1 MWQTWFDK
9 VSPLEYWK
17 GRPLRWSEW
26 CSRERVWHEIGL
38 LITANWLSQ
47 LKSSFVKRKRMS
59 VSQLLSFWRFFLHFI
74 NSINPF
80 ITDTIQSIILLSLKR
95 TIILSFS
102 EGALII
108 WFPLLRRIAPLFSQ
122 IYFNT
127 WQNVSWILGLSL
139 AKLHWRRLH
148 RSVFALK
155 MWVLSIICKYLLWV
169 LTLEN

>member
-1 MWQTWFDK
+1 MIRSHLWNIEKNGHWGDRNDVAENASGMK
-9 VSPLEYWK
+9 LDCSSLPIDSLNWK
-17 GRPLRWSEW
+17 A
-26 CSRERVWHEIGL
+26 L
-38 LITANWLSQ
+38 LW
-47 LKSSFVKRKRMS
+47 RGKRMS
-59 VSQLLSFWRFFLHFI
+59 VSQLLSLWRFFLHFI